1 MDSAY
6 LNRIMQQLLQ
16 NSNLPISITD
26 GMRRVL
32 LRWLI
37 QVGGKFQVKNET
49 IHICTQIIDY
59 VLLFDN

>member
-6 LNRIMQQLLQ
+6 LNTIMQQLAL
-16 NSNLPISITD
+16 NSNLPMSITE

-32 LRWLI
+32 LRWLM
-37 QVGGKFQVKNET
+37 QVGAKFQVKNET
-49 IHICTQIIDY
+49 IHICTQIIDF